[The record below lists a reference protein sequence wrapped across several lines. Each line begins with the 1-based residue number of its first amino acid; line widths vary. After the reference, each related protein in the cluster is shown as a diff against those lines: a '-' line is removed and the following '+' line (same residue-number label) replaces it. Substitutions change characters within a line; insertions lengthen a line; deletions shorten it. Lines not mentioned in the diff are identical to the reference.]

1 LQFLLV
7 AVNLGRNT
15 VDEYAKAW
23 SNMLPSR
30 VKKDQK
36 NSRHP
41 GEGPIVLA
49 KAKAR
54 SRVINGVELL
64 PGIDR
69 RSVWYRRFRDL
80 NGLFAIDLG
89 GDPTTLSEGQR
100 ALVRRAA
107 ALCTELELME
117 TRFARNGGAKVV
129 ELEVFQRATNSLR
142 RVLEC
147 LGIHRGRIARDVTPP
162 DLETYLKMKAQADEP
177 QGAEE

>member
-36 NSRHP
+36 NSRPP

-54 SRVINGVELL
+54 SRVTNGVE
-64 PGIDR
+64 
-69 RSVWYRRFRDL
+69 WYRRFRDL